1 MVRFAAFSLATT
13 ALVGAAAIAVTAAPA
28 AQAAQAASGGPQYGT
43 FGFDLSGMD
52 RSVTPGDNFYYYA
65 NGTWLKTQIPA
76 DQSSYGS
83 FNTLDDLS
91 HTRTRDILEQA
102 KADPSSKI
110 GRAYATYLDSAAI
123 EKKGLAPVKPL
134 LNQIKAL
141 KSKTGYPALASAI
154 GGSG

>member
-65 NGTWLKTQIPA
+65 NGTWLKNTQIPA

-102 KADPSSKI
+102 KAD
-110 GRAYATYLDSAAI
+110 
-123 EKKGLAPVKPL
+123 
-134 LNQIKAL
+134 L
-141 KSKTGYPALASAI
+141 KSA
-154 GGSG
+154 GSDVNIDSPSVYGTR